1 MVLSHFDSRF
11 DVLHL
16 SVTCRA
22 AQTLF
27 LPYVLSDVV
36 IDQWELPVVQGG
48 DEEQLAAFCAFMLAD
63 VPHRMPLLTSLNLTK
78 DAFKF
83 RPSGSE
89 FHEDKRITDYSA
101 ASQLALVIRLSTHL
115 RQLSI
120 FDADG
125 VFSEVPELGDAV
137 AELARLDDIHFPM
150 TCDAT
155 IGVFSRM
162 KSRPRKVECYILQ
175 WDAGLNRGDDRFL
188 GNFATSL
195 TTLRLHRHPEVIL
208 ALAPNTVW
216 PAVAN
221 LDLENREPFF
231 MDNWAHFARA
241 FPNVRRLKVFD
252 PSYGCGPSP
261 SVPEAAEHWRNLDFV
276 SISSPLPVRRP
287 IRHLH
292 YSALPST
299 TTHSLPDHQYAD
311 DTQEFLRQ
319 SSPVVLSCHAQVK
332 LVEWVAAAS
341 VPSLRV
347 LQLQCVPA
355 ARVSCPD
362 HMRTCSAPALHHFNS
377 VPSHSIWRSPYRSTT
392 RRCCGM
398 LPPPHGTSRPF
409 TTSAYSR
416 SSRPCVTSTN
426 SSMGDNRSGTSSD
439 TNGPASCRVRSRAGP
454 SLRWCRNTPWTPSS
468 VRSWLLRGT
477 ECHPSSLAMGHGSRP
492 RASRIDI

>member
-83 RPSGSE
+83 RPSGSDV
-89 FHEDKRITDYSA
+89 HEDKHITDYSA

-137 AELARLDDIHFPM
+137 AELAHLDDIHFPM

-362 HMRTCSAPALHHFNS
+362 HMRCVIDMF
-377 VPSHSIWRSPYRSTT
+377 
-392 RRCCGM
+392 C
-398 LPPPHGTSRPF
+398 
-409 TTSAYSR
+409 
-416 SSRPCVTSTN
+416 PCVTPLQLRAISFDLAFTIPV
-426 SSMGDNRSGTSSD
+426 DD
-439 TNGPASCRVRSRAGP
+439 AS
-454 SLRWCRNTPWTPSS
+454 
-468 VRSWLLRGT
+468 LLRHAAAAARYVPTLHYIGIQPLVQALRNIDKQQH
-477 ECHPSSLAMGHGSRP
+477 ERQSQWDVFRYKWARVVSRP
-492 RASRIDI
+492 EQGRPIVEMVPGYAVDALERTLLATPRE